1 MNVVIKPARSARDL
15 DAIRELFREYA
26 DWLGIDLSFQGFE
39 AELARLPGKYARPGG
54 DLFLAEREDGRPMGC
69 VGVTPFGRPGACEM
83 KRLYVREAARGTGT
97 GRALAAAAVAS
108 AAASGYREMLLDTL
122 PTMPAAI
129 ATYRALGFEPI
140 PPYYDT
146 PVAGT
151 LFFRRALGSAGP

>member
-1 MNVVIKPARSARDL
+1 MAVAIRPARGVRDL

-39 AELARLPGKYARPGG
+39 AELARLPGQYAAPGG
-54 DLFLAEREDGRPMGC
+54 ELFLAEREDGCPVGC
-69 VGVTPFGRPGACEM
+69 VGLRPMNASGACEM
-83 KRLYVREAARGTGT
+83 KRLYVREAVRGGGA
-97 GRALAAAAVAS
+97 GRALAAAAVAF
-108 AAASGYREMLLDTL
+108 AASAGYREVLLDTL
-122 PTMPAAI
+122 PSMAAAG

-151 LFFRRALGSAGP
+151 LFFRRALGPAGP